1 MRKTGIANLP
11 LHYGRAP
18 HWLLSRM
25 IKLADAIV
33 TIIIDEYGQDEF
45 LQRISDTFWF
55 QALGCVLSFDWHSSG
70 VTTVLTYVLKKAVR
84 SDMHGIAVCG
94 GKGKASLRTPSFI
107 VCWKRKRWRKIA
119 QSQML
124 SQGSFKKRSRLL
136 KTRASSTLS
145 LFFVLVARC
154 FHAFSKYCCK

>member
-1 MRKTGIANLP
+1 VIVLRKTGIANLP
-11 LHYGRAP
+11 FHYERAP

-45 LQRISDTFWF
+45 LQCISDTFWF
-55 QALGCVLSFDWHSSG
+55 QILGCVLGFDWHSSG

-94 GKGKASLRTPSFI
+94 GKGKASLRTQSEIRI
-107 VCWKRKRWRKIA
+107 VAEKFGFSNSNIDQLEYSSKMSA
-119 QSQML
+119 MH
-124 SQGSFKKRSRLL
+124 
-136 KTRASSTLS
+136 ASTIWQI
-145 LFFVLVARC
+145 
-154 FHAFSKYCCK
+154 

>member
-25 IKLADAIV
+25 INLADAIV

-55 QALGCVLSFDWHSSG
+55 QALGCVLGFDWHSSG
-70 VTTVLTYVLKKAVR
+70 VTTVLIYVLKKAVR
-84 SDMHGIAVCG
+84 SGMNGIAVCG
-94 GKGKASLRTPSFI
+94 GKGKAGVFNLE
-107 VCWKRKRWRKIA
+107 A
-119 QSQML
+119 LQS
-124 SQGSFKKRSRLL
+124 
-136 KTRASSTLS
+136 S
-145 LFFVLVARC
+145 LFFVLVAAVSVR
-154 FHAFSKYCCK
+154 FVLVLNNLLMILVFEAAVPAADPWSI